1 MYPHPTL
8 LANTSKGLI
17 LLIMKHMNKTK
28 VKVDSLK
35 KITLSIESGS
45 TPGASDLM
53 NETCEFAFIFGI
65 GMDGL
70 SPFEFKLA
78 NKSVGEEIFLKV
90 HRSEIHSMFQHITV
104 PLPELANN
112 LTSVYLKFEITQIVA
127 AEGREIIRAMAE
139 ISECGSH
146 CCDCH

>member
-1 MYPHPTL
+1 
-8 LANTSKGLI
+8 
-17 LLIMKHMNKTK
+17 MNQNKP
-28 VKVDSLK
+28 KVDNLK
-35 KITLSIESGS
+35 KITLSVKLGS
-45 TPGASDLM
+45 TPDASDLI
-53 NETCEFAFIFGI
+53 NEPSEFAFIFGI
-65 GMDGL
+65 GTDGL

-78 NKSVGEEIFLKV
+78 NKSVGEELYLKV
-90 HRSEIHSMFQHITV
+90 QRSEIHSMFQHITV
-104 PLPELANN
+104 PLPKLADN